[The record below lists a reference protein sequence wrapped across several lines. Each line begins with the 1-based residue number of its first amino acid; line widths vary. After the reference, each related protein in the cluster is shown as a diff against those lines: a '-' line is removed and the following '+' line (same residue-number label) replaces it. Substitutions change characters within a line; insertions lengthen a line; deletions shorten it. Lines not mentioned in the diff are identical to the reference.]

1 MNAEKAI
8 REAIRDWYGSLYEIG
23 YDATTEALTK
33 LDQLLIKEPEEELL
47 MKPHGFYGRRRYNVN
62 TH

>member
-47 MKPHGFYGRRRYNVN
+47 MKPHGFYG
-62 TH
+62 